1 MRIPLTIAMA
11 AALTSSCIH
20 ERRMAGAPAAAPA
33 PTVWDRQ
40 IRNATDAG
48 DGDYALKAMG
58 QRAAAE
64 PDNIP
69 LRLELAKLY
78 RERGYP
84 EVALEICRLAAERFP
99 ESGEVQLALVRAL
112 YDMKRFQ
119 EGIAALEAH
128 QRQSADYYSWLG
140 ILRDQTGAWEAAE
153 PAHRH
158 AVEIAPTQDALHNNL
173 GYNLLMQKKSEEA
186 AAEFREALR
195 LNPAS
200 QLARNNLGMALA
212 NSNAAQAISNWQT
225 ASDPATAHSNLAA
238 VWIEKGNYAEA
249 RKELMIAL
257 GYNRT
262 HPAAL
267 RNMELLSRL
276 DGQPAIVSATTVE
289 NRWDRWKSGVKRL
302 FVGPLEDSKE

>member
-1 MRIPLTIAMA
+1 MKIPLLTIAMA
-11 AALTSSCIH
+11 AALTSSCVH
-20 ERRMAGAPAAAPA
+20 ERRMAGAPAAAPG

-48 DGDYALKAMG
+48 DGDYVLKAMG

-69 LRLELAKLY
+69 VRLELAKLY

-99 ESGEVQLALVRAL
+99 NSGEVQLALVRSL
-112 YDMKRFQ
+112 YDMKRYQ
-119 EGIAALEAH
+119 EAIGVLEAH
-128 QRQSADYYSWLG
+128 PRQSADYYSWLG

-153 PAHRH
+153 PAHRK

-200 QLARNNLGMALA
+200 QLARNNLGMAVA
-212 NSNAAQAISNWQT
+212 NSNTEQAISIWQT
-225 ASDPATAHSNLAA
+225 AGDLATPHSNLAA
-238 VWIEKGNYAEA
+238 VWIEKGNYSEA
-249 RKELMIAL
+249 RKELVIAL

-267 RNMELLSRL
+267 KNMELLSRL
-276 DGQPAIVSATTVE
+276 DGKPVLVSAKAVE
-289 NRWDRWKSGVKRL
+289 NRKDRWKSGFKRL
-302 FVGPLEDSKE
+302 FVGPLDVSK